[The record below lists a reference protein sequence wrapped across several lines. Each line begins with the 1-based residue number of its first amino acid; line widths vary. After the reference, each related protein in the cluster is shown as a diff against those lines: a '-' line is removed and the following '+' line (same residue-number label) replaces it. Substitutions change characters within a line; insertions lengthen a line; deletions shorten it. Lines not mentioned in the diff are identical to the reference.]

1 MKLFGQQSLPAGYFG
16 GVKSR
21 FLRPKIKPRL
31 AQPTTWS
38 LVHQTRFLPPV
49 EVCPCDQ
56 RHYAKHVNGTYDVYS
71 SNGTQANMNR
81 SVTWTGHAVW
91 NPVCLHGTYISS
103 LSSVIRLLFH
113 LRLCFLLL
121 FFFFFS
127 FLVFLAFHF
136 FFSPPPP
143 NPSLN
148 FLLTATNNV
157 DESGSSVSIMTRV
170 RTGRPVKQGSIL
182 VEAID
187 FALRHYIRVIPDI
200 YGVLSQ

>member
-121 FFFFFS
+121 FFLFLFVTGSFGFPFRAYTRPPQPFVE
-127 FLVFLAFHF
+127 FLV
-136 FFSPPPP
+136 
-143 NPSLN
+143 
-148 FLLTATNNV
+148 
-157 DESGSSVSIMTRV
+157 D
-170 RTGRPVKQGSIL
+170 
-182 VEAID
+182 
-187 FALRHYIRVIPDI
+187 RHQQCWWIW
-200 YGVLSQ
+200 